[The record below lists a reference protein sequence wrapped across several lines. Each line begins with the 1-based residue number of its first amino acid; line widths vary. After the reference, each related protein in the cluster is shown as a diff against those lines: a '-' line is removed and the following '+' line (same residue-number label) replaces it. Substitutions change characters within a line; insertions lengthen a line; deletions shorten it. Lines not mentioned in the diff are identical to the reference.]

1 MRYKVQAVVAVLL
14 SAAIWNGEGIAQGD
28 VDIVSCSAE
37 ALWVNDSE
45 ELSVRSGS
53 SSTVMLHLVGHVSL
67 PASCLPA
74 RVSLTAAYLDRLGTV
89 LCVGTLENIVSFRN
103 HSQDAAIEI
112 GPLSLTNFAR
122 WRNEPGR
129 RVERRFSPLTCVSPD
144 GRANL
149 LDNNLD
155 AASSVEIMATVL
167 PARGGL
173 ATAERRITIVR

>member
-1 MRYKVQAVVAVLL
+1 
-14 SAAIWNGEGIAQGD
+14 
-28 VDIVSCSAE
+28 
-37 ALWVNDSE
+37 
-45 ELSVRSGS
+45 
-53 SSTVMLHLVGHVSL
+53 MLRLVGHVSL

-74 RVSLTAAYLDRLGTV
+74 RVSLTAAYLDR
-89 LCVGTLENIVSFRN
+89 CVGTLESIVSFRN

-129 RVERRFSPLTCVSPD
+129 RVEQRFSPLTCVSPD

-155 AASSVEIMATVL
+155 AALSVEIMATVL

>member
-14 SAAIWNGEGIAQGD
+14 SAAIWNGEGMAQGA
-28 VDIVSCSAE
+28 VDIVPCSAE
-37 ALWVNDSE
+37 ALWINDSE
-45 ELSVRSGS
+45 ELSVRPGL
-53 SSTVMLHLVGHVSL
+53 SSTVMLHLVGTVS
-67 PASCLPA
+67 LPA

-89 LCVGTLENIVSFRN
+89 LCVGTLENIVSFRK
-103 HSQDAAIEI
+103 HSHDAAIEI

-122 WRNEPGR
+122 WRNEPGQ

-155 AASSVEIMATVL
+155 AALSVEIMATVL

-173 ATAERRITIVR
+173 ATAERSITIVR